1 MEQVIGTTELRQQL
15 TDVLQ
20 AVREQRATYIV
31 ETFGRSQAAIVNLDE
46 YRQFQSY
53 SRDREAYFN
62 WLDRAASANAEHNR
76 DLSEEEILAIIEQA
90 REEVYRASQ

>member
-1 MEQVIGTTELRQQL
+1 MEQVIGATDLRQQL

-20 AVREQRATYIV
+20 AVREQQATYVV

-46 YRQFQSY
+46 YRQFQNY
-53 SRDREAYFN
+53 RRERDAFFD
-62 WLDRAASANAEHNR
+62 WMDRAASANAERNR

-90 REEVYRASQ
+90 REEVYRAA

>member
-1 MEQVIGTTELRQQL
+1 MEQVIGATDLRQQL

-20 AVREQRATYIV
+20 AVREQQATYVV

-46 YRQFQSY
+46 YRQFQNY
-53 SRDREAYFN
+53 RRERDAFFDWMDQTARV
-62 WLDRAASANAEHNR
+62 NAERNR

-90 REEVYRASQ
+90 REEVYQST